1 MRIFLPN
8 ERHEALASLQ
18 YTFSRDGF
26 AEDEQLR
33 TLCLKDI
40 IARDAYQTRFQLTYE
55 NLDHPHQGKM
65 LYISK
70 EELLF
75 EEKECYLIQFTIVS
89 DAALNVEGSQ
99 IQQFEK
105 VLKDHV
111 FDELVRPMQR
121 LEDSCVQLSEI
132 PNQAQAVYVEIEKI
146 KMMSE
151 SMNLQINDTID
162 LFAIRGKRFSE
173 NVVPFQ
179 PMTEINKVASIVK
192 DVRNPF
198 TRVLIRK

>member
-1 MRIFLPN
+1 
-8 ERHEALASLQ
+8 
-18 YTFSRDGF
+18 
-26 AEDEQLR
+26 
-33 TLCLKDI
+33 
-40 IARDAYQTRFQLTYE
+40 
-55 NLDHPHQGKM
+55 
-65 LYISK
+65 
-70 EELLF
+70 
-75 EEKECYLIQFTIVS
+75 
-89 DAALNVEGSQ
+89 
-99 IQQFEK
+99 
-105 VLKDHV
+105 
-111 FDELVRPMQR
+111 MQR

-198 TRVLIRK
+198 TRVLIRKQFTGFNSSTIIYGESKRLKQVLLNCLQCCLDKTQRGNISIEVKHTESKYKLSVKVIESGLSPGSREMGTRKNSRSAATINGNWEAEKHIQRAKEVLQNIGSAL